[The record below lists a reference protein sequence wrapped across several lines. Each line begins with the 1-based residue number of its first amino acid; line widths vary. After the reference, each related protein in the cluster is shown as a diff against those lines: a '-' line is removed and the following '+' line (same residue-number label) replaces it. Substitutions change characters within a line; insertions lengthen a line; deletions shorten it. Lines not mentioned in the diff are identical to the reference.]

1 MERHHPIVNFI
12 YFIFVIGFTMV
23 IMHPVCLVISFA
35 AALLYVV
42 HLFGWK
48 QAWKGLLAMTG
59 IMLLTA
65 IINPAF
71 NHQGMTVLT
80 YLPSG
85 NILTLESI
93 LYGIAAAFML
103 GATVMWF
110 RCVSEILTSDKI
122 VYLFGKTFP
131 VFGLLL
137 SMILGYVPKIQR
149 KFSEIQQCRGK
160 RGIENLSI
168 LITWTLEDAVD
179 TADSMKSRG
188 YGMEGRTTFTTYRFT
203 KRDGIRCVYLLLSGI
218 YILIGMI
225 SGKFV
230 WYYYPQFGGSGV
242 EIYPVSIYIV
252 YLLVCIFPL
261 WEDYME
267 ERKWNKL
274 QSGI

>member
-1 MERHHPIVNFI
+1 
-12 YFIFVIGFTMV
+12 
-23 IMHPVCLVISFA
+23 
-35 AALLYVV
+35 
-42 HLFGWK
+42 
-48 QAWKGLLAMTG
+48 
-59 IMLLTA
+59 
-65 IINPAF
+65 
-71 NHQGMTVLT
+71 
-80 YLPSG
+80 
-85 NILTLESI
+85 
-93 LYGIAAAFML
+93 ML

-137 SMILGYVPKIQR
+137 SMILGFVPKIQR

-188 YGMEGRTTFTTYRFT
+188 YGMEGRTTFTTYCFT
-203 KRDGIRCVYLLLSGI
+203 KRDGIRCAYLLLSGV

-230 WYYYPQFGGSGV
+230 WYYYPQIGGSGV
-242 EIYPVSIYIV
+242 GIYPVSIYIV